1 MKKFLSKIKICSIL
15 FLFSLAA
22 CSGGQSNKNDEI
34 LDFTLITMCKNVI
47 ISNSSFSWW
56 GSWLANSKKTV
67 APKNWFGMPL
77 SHDTKDLYRQGWIVI

>member
-1 MKKFLSKIKICSIL
+1 MSLCSY
-15 FLFSLAA
+15 A
-22 CSGGQSNKNDEI
+22 
-34 LDFTLITMCKNVI
+34 I
-47 ISNSSFSWW
+47 IENSSFSWW